1 MPRNHNWKRDPVA
14 FIREVLVNP
23 ETGKP
28 FELYAAQERFIREA
42 ITPTSDG
49 RLPFS
54 ELVFSAPKKSGKT
67 TLAGMIVIY
76 VIVCLGGPYGEGYCL
91 ANDEEQAQGR
101 VFQAIVRIIQASPS
115 LRNSAKI
122 TANRIEFTSTGAAIM
137 ALASDYAGAAGAN
150 PTIVVFDELWAY
162 TSERSGRLWDEMIPV
177 PTRKVSVRLTVTY
190 AGFEGESKLLEDLY
204 KRGLNGEEIAP
215 SLYKQPGLL
224 MYWAHE
230 PVAPW
235 QTEQWVEQMRRQ
247 HRPHAFLRHV
257 YNQWV
262 TSESCFVPMD
272 WYDECVDVKARPLLT
287 DPNLSV
293 WVGVDASTK
302 RDSTAIVACTFD
314 FAEKKIRL
322 IWHRIF
328 QPSPQEPLDFESTV
342 ERTLLELKRRFAI
355 REIRFDP
362 FQMQAT
368 AQRLTATGLPM
379 VEVAQVTSSLTESS
393 TNLYELL
400 KGRNIIIY
408 PDEEI
413 RLAVSHTV
421 ALETPR
427 GWRIAKEKARHKI
440 DVVVALAMSAL
451 AAVQQGQQPPKLECL
466 VVPVRRWSA
475 RWQETSVSDRLYARG
490 EDVAAEEDL
499 QDELKRLKR
508 RRHDRWYGF

>member
-1 MPRNHNWKRDPVA
+1 MARSYNWKRDPVA

-42 ITPTSDG
+42 ITPTSEG

-67 TLAGMIVIY
+67 TLAAMIVIY
-76 VIVCLGGPYGEGYCL
+76 MIVCLGGPFGEGYCL

-101 VFQAIVRIIQASPS
+101 VFQAIVRIVRASPS

-122 TANRIEFTSTGAAIM
+122 TANRIEFTSTGAVIV
-137 ALASDYAGAAGAN
+137 ALATDYAGAAGAN

-204 KRGLNGEEIAP
+204 RRGLNGEEVAP

-235 QTEQWVEQMRRQ
+235 QTQQWVEQMRQQ
-247 HRPHAFLRHV
+247 HRPNAFLRHV

-262 TSESCFVPMD
+262 TSESSFIPMD
-272 WYDECVDVKARPLLT
+272 WYDECVDINARPLLT

-302 RDSTAIVACTFD
+302 
-314 FAEKKIRL
+314 
-322 IWHRIF
+322 
-328 QPSPQEPLDFESTV
+328 
-342 ERTLLELKRRFAI
+342 
-355 REIRFDP
+355 
-362 FQMQAT
+362 
-368 AQRLTATGLPM
+368 
-379 VEVAQVTSSLTESS
+379 
-393 TNLYELL
+393 
-400 KGRNIIIY
+400 
-408 PDEEI
+408 
-413 RLAVSHTV
+413 
-421 ALETPR
+421 
-427 GWRIAKEKARHKI
+427 
-440 DVVVALAMSAL
+440 
-451 AAVQQGQQPPKLECL
+451 
-466 VVPVRRWSA
+466 
-475 RWQETSVSDRLYARG
+475 
-490 EDVAAEEDL
+490 
-499 QDELKRLKR
+499 
-508 RRHDRWYGF
+508 